1 VAGPARILLTD
12 LPPGRTGLPGIGE
25 TLPFVRNP
33 YRFLE
38 DRHAR
43 YGNVFRSN
51 VVGHRTVFLAGIEGA
66 EAFYH
71 PGNISRERAHPF
83 LLVDMFGGRNFEM
96 YDGPKHLALKTISLE
111 AFDDRAIAGYLPD
124 MQRLVE
130 GTLGRLAGVA
140 EFSAMRELRRLA
152 IEAICWNLMGIPPGP
167 DTESLTR
174 DYGVLLAGLAAP
186 VPLRIPGTT
195 YGRAMAARDRL
206 LDGIREVIR
215 ARRDEP
221 GVDGLS
227 RMLAGEF
234 EGRRYEDDD
243 AVLEVHHIVVAG
255 FVVYALL
262 AEVLRRL
269 AEQPELRE
277 RCAREIATHAPDA
290 DLTIDRLER
299 LSTGL
304 AVVMETKRFV
314 PLVPLAFGRSR
325 RAFVCE
331 GRTVPAG
338 WNVYL
343 ALHLVNRDPTIY
355 RDPERFDP
363 DRFPPPREE
372 HRRDPMA
379 FIPQGG
385 GPPTGHRCL
394 GLDYSTALALVFLA
408 VAVRGFGWDLPP
420 QDLEYDWSRRPPGP
434 RDGLRI
440 RLRHR

>member
-1 VAGPARILLTD
+1 LTD

-25 TLPFVRNP
+25 TFPFVRNP

-38 DRHAR
+38 ERGAR

-51 VVGHRTVFLAGIEGA
+51 VVGRPTVFLAGIEGA
-66 EAFYH
+66 GAFYH
-71 PGNISRERAHPF
+71 PGNVTREDAHPF

-124 MQRLVE
+124 MQRLVQ
-130 GTLGRLAGVA
+130 GTLDRLAGRP

-152 IEAICWNLMGIPPGP
+152 IEAICWNVMGISPGP

-174 DYGVLLAGLAAP
+174 DYGVLLAGLAAAI
-186 VPLRIPGTT
+186 PLKIPGTT

-206 LDGIREVIR
+206 LARIGEVVR
-215 ARRDEP
+215 ARRTEP
-221 GVDGLS
+221 GAVGLS
-227 RMLAGEF
+227 RMLAGEVD
-234 EGRRYEDDD
+234 GRRYADDD

-269 AEQPELRE
+269 AERPDLRE
-277 RCAREIATHAPDA
+277 RCAAEIDAHAA
-290 DLTIDRLER
+290 EGDLTIDRLER

-304 AVVMETKRFV
+304 AVVMETKRIV
-314 PLVPLAFGRSR
+314 PLVPLAFGRAR
-325 RAFVCE
+325 RAFVCD
-331 GRTVPAG
+331 GRTVPEG

-343 ALHLVNRDPTIY
+343 ALHLVNRDSTIY

-363 DRFPPPREE
+363 DRFAAPREE

-394 GLDYSTALALVFLA
+394 GLEYSTALALVFLT
-408 VAVRGFGWDLPP
+408 VAVRGFEWDLPP
-420 QDLEYDWSRRPPGP
+420 QALEYDWSRRPPEP

>member
-1 VAGPARILLTD
+1 MAFPARIPLTD

-38 DRHAR
+38 ERRAR

-83 LLVDMFGGRNFEM
+83 LLVDMFGGQNFEM

-130 GTLGRLAGVA
+130 GTLGRLAGGP

-152 IEAICWNLMGIPPGP
+152 IEAICWNVMGIPPGP
-167 DTESLTR
+167 DTESFTR

-186 VPLRIPGTT
+186 VPLKIPGTT

-206 LDGIREVIR
+206 LARIREVIR
-215 ARRDEP
+215 ARRADP
-221 GVDGLS
+221 GHDGLS
-227 RMLAGEF
+227 RMLAGEVD
-234 EGRRYEDDD
+234 GQRYGDDD

-269 AEQPELRE
+269 AERPDLRE
-277 RCAREIATHAPDA
+277 RCVREIETHAA
-290 DLTIDRLER
+290 DGHVTIDGLER

-304 AVVMETKRFV
+304 AVVMETKRIV
-314 PLVPLAFGRSR
+314 PLVPLAFGRAL
-325 RAFVCE
+325 RAFECA
-331 GRTVPAG
+331 GRSVPEG

-343 ALHLVNRDPTIY
+343 ALHLMNRDPTIY
-355 RDPERFDP
+355 RDPEGFDP
-363 DRFPPPREE
+363 DRFAPPRDE

-385 GPPTGHRCL
+385 GQPTGHRCL
-394 GLDYSTALALVFLA
+394 GLEYSTALALVFLT
-408 VAVRGFGWDLPP
+408 VAVRGFEWDLPP
-420 QDLEYDWSRRPPGP
+420 QALEYDWSRRPPEP